1 MIKQMNLPNKLTV
14 SRFALTALFLWAL
27 FSQLRFNDTL
37 ALFFFCVAGL
47 TDFLDGRIARKRNLI
62 TNFGILMDPLA
73 DKILVC
79 SAFIAFV
86 ESSHLNPAA
95 PVKVAAWMVIV
106 IVARELT
113 ITGLRLL
120 AASKGV
126 VLAAEKFGKHKTIS
140 QIVTIN
146 ALLVVDACD
155 EWPPQLQKIFQGW
168 VPAFAEIMLWLTV
181 ALTAASGMIYLWRNR
196 EIYLSDV

>member
-1 MIKQMNLPNKLTV
+1 
-14 SRFALTALFLWAL
+14 
-27 FSQLRFNDTL
+27 
-37 ALFFFCVAGL
+37 
-47 TDFLDGRIARKRNLI
+47 
-62 TNFGILMDPLA
+62 MDPLA

-86 ESSHLNPAA
+86 ESSHMNPNA
-95 PVKVAAWMVIV
+95 PVKVAAWMVII

-140 QIVTIN
+140 QIVTVN
-146 ALLVVDACD
+146 ALLVVDACE
-155 EWPPQLQKIFQGW
+155 EWPSQLQRIFQGW
-168 VPAFAEIMLWLTV
+168 VPAFAEIMLWVTV
-181 ALTAASGMIYLWRNR
+181 VLTAASGMIYLWRNR
-196 EIYLSDV
+196 SLYLNDV